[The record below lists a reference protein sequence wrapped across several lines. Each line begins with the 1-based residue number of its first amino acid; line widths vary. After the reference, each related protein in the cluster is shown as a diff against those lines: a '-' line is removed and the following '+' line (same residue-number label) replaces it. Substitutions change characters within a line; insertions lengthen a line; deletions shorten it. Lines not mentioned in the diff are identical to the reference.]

1 MNFVRVNSTFD
12 SNECSKKESDTFAC
26 TNSTRYELLLKFNLH
41 FFFPNREKT
50 RLIGRIH
57 AVEEAVTCDQQPT
70 IREIQRV
77 PLRNTTTRHVV
88 LRASLPPLLPFH
100 PKPHR
105 PRCFLDA
112 PLPSPPPTASLITN
126 KGFQATCA

>member
-12 SNECSKKESDTFAC
+12 SNECSKKESDTFAS

-77 PLRNTTTRHVV
+77 PLRNY
-88 LRASLPPLLPFH
+88 S
-100 PKPHR
+100 
-105 PRCFLDA
+105 PRC
-112 PLPSPPPTASLITN
+112 P
-126 KGFQATCA
+126 

>member
-41 FFFPNREKT
+41 FFFLKREKT

-88 LRASLPPLLPFH
+88 LRASLPSLPPFH
-100 PKPHR
+100 PKPRR
-105 PRCFLDA
+105 PRCFLDT

>member
-12 SNECSKKESDTFAC
+12 SNECSKKESDIFAN

-57 AVEEAVTCDQQPT
+57 AVEEAVTCDQQFAKSNVC
-70 IREIQRV
+70 RFV
-77 PLRNTTTRHVV
+77 TTRHVV
-88 LRASLPPLLPFH
+88 LRASLSLLPPFH
-100 PKPHR
+100 PKPRR

>member
-1 MNFVRVNSTFD
+1 MNFVRVN
-12 SNECSKKESDTFAC
+12 SNECSKKESDTFAS

-50 RLIGRIH
+50 RLIGCIH
-57 AVEEAVTCDQQPT
+57 AVEEAVTYDQQPT

-88 LRASLPPLLPFH
+88 LRASLPPHSTPNLAAHGVSSML
-100 PKPHR
+100 
-105 PRCFLDA
+105 